1 MNAMAQPLDKL
12 PALDPSED
20 YYRLRREGIG
30 HIQDAGSAQW
40 TDYNIHDPGIT
51 ILEALCYAVT
61 DAGYRIGWRIEDIL
75 APAVPSADPSQP
87 YPDQAFFTAREILT
101 VNPVTPNDLR
111 RALIDLPGVHDAW
124 VLCKTCACEV
134 SYWAYCDLQGQLVL
148 QYAQPASPPN
158 PATEV
163 WALGLYETLL
173 ELDDDPEL
181 GDLND
186 RMIVYQTVHHD
197 GGGAHPVIM
206 EMRFPDLSLID
217 GDAWKTFLE
226 DDADFGDPPA
236 FTVELLRLGA
246 TKSFDVFGLPNPAD
260 RDAYL
265 RKLWNGVFYVSLR
278 IQPGG
283 GTPIDIENAALRV
296 FADTAVRDT
305 TTADD
310 WRALF
315 TDTSPS
321 GFVLRYRRK
330 AKATAAAVAGAK
342 AALQQCRNLGEDYC
356 LIAGA
361 GVDDVAVC
369 ADVEVRADADIEY
382 VQAAIWFALE
392 QYMTPP
398 IPFRTLQELQGR
410 GVAVED
416 IFDGP
421 ALANGFIEDA
431 DLDAAVLKPMLR
443 ASDMIHLLMEIDGVV
458 AVNQLRMTRYDD
470 EGNAV
475 SGAADPTWVG
485 GYPVYDPGKISAAW
499 LLAIRPRH
507 QPRLYVNQSRFL
519 FYKDGLPFLPRIDEA
534 TDTLNQ
540 LRGDAERPKAPG
552 APNDLPVPPGVYKRP
567 DDYFPVQYSFP
578 LAYGIGPDGLP
589 PRALPARK
597 AQAKDLKAY
606 LMPFEQLLGN
616 ALAQLAHTADL
627 FSLDPAVA
635 RTYFVKAFDAGI
647 IKDLADIADL
657 AQLSADAVGALVE
670 TPAGFQARRNR
681 FLDHLLARFGEDFAE
696 YALLLT
702 QAAGQAVAQTRLI
715 DSKIAFL
722 RRYPAIS
729 HDRARA
735 FDYQFE
741 PGAPGN
747 DPGIK
752 KRISLLLGYPDLSF
766 TWSVGAP
773 AAGEYPVAYAIVDGV
788 GTQRLEGTV
797 TVAADSDA
805 KARQAA
811 YRLLLDRLIVAA
823 AYSVE
828 ASGSGFALVLRDASA
843 TELGRAGPFAASAD
857 AEALRDTLLA
867 WSANER
873 MLVVEHI
880 LLRPKFIGDALYPV
894 CSDGGCMACGTADPY
909 SFRLTYVMP
918 GWTEQYTDDL
928 DLRRYADRTIRQE
941 TPAHLLPKICW
952 VGNDG
957 YVENPC
963 DEAVDSLADLL
974 IAKGLTAASVP
985 PTADEACQ
993 CAHAIFQAFSA
1004 AFIAWFADKKFA
1016 YLHDDV
1022 LAVLIGQQFQSVP
1035 QPAGGACATVFT
1047 AALWDEVRALMTAR
1061 FVDIA
1066 SHGWQFERFE
1076 WAWYEWLDANASIDW
1091 TEERL
1096 VERVEAM
1103 LAVGLQHPAPG
1114 GALCDCAHRIVTDY
1128 GTAFQAWMQANL
1140 KAGNTVDSLT
1150 PFAEPAVTLCP
1161 DLSFDPATQPKIAAL
1176 LKERYAAYA
1185 RPSYWLS
1192 VVVALLAGLRN
1203 TYPGATLHDCDE
1215 TSDLNPVRLDNTAL
1229 GNYPRRTTL

>member
-148 QYAQPASPPN
+148 HYAQPASPPN

-310 WRALF
+310 WRTLF

-635 RTYFVKAFDAGI
+635 RTYFVKAFDAGT

-715 DSKIAFL
+715 DSKIALL

-773 AAGEYPVAYAIVDGV
+773 AAGDYPVAYAIVDGV
-788 GTQRLEGTV
+788 GMQRLEGTV
-797 TVAADSDA
+797 TVAA
-805 KARQAA
+805 
-811 YRLLLDRLIVAA
+811 
-823 AYSVE
+823 
-828 ASGSGFALVLRDASA
+828 SA
-843 TELGRAGPFAASAD
+843 
-857 AEALRDTLLA
+857 
-867 WSANER
+867 
-873 MLVVEHI
+873 
-880 LLRPKFIGDALYPV
+880 
-894 CSDGGCMACGTADPY
+894 
-909 SFRLTYVMP
+909 
-918 GWTEQYTDDL
+918 
-928 DLRRYADRTIRQE
+928 
-941 TPAHLLPKICW
+941 
-952 VGNDG
+952 
-957 YVENPC
+957 
-963 DEAVDSLADLL
+963 
-974 IAKGLTAASVP
+974 
-985 PTADEACQ
+985 
-993 CAHAIFQAFSA
+993 
-1004 AFIAWFADKKFA
+1004 
-1016 YLHDDV
+1016 
-1022 LAVLIGQQFQSVP
+1022 LAVRATPRRSNRRRSISRARDKRP
-1035 QPAGGACATVFT
+1035 ATVP
-1047 AALWDEVRALMTAR
+1047 
-1061 FVDIA
+1061 
-1066 SHGWQFERFE
+1066 
-1076 WAWYEWLDANASIDW
+1076 
-1091 TEERL
+1091 
-1096 VERVEAM
+1096 RVATSTT
-1103 LAVGLQHPAPG
+1103 GRPG
-1114 GALCDCAHRIVTDY
+1114 ST
-1128 GTAFQAWMQANL
+1128 
-1140 KAGNTVDSLT
+1140 
-1150 PFAEPAVTLCP
+1150 
-1161 DLSFDPATQPKIAAL
+1161 
-1176 LKERYAAYA
+1176 
-1185 RPSYWLS
+1185 
-1192 VVVALLAGLRN
+1192 
-1203 TYPGATLHDCDE
+1203 
-1215 TSDLNPVRLDNTAL
+1215 
-1229 GNYPRRTTL
+1229 RRTHSVASRCSRRTGGRCPSRR